1 MEAYTIS
8 IEQYRGALSE
18 AMSEKTIDSGYIAH
32 LVNDYRIMHDGKVI
46 ARWSVD
52 KSATNCYV
60 IRDRFKLF
68 SNL

>member
-8 IEQYRGALSE
+8 IEQYRAALSE
-18 AMSEKTIDSGYIAH
+18 AMSQDKIDSAYIAH
-32 LVNDYRIMHDGKVI
+32 LANDYKIMNDGKVI
-46 ARWSVD
+46 ARWTVD
-52 KSATNCYV
+52 KSETNCYV